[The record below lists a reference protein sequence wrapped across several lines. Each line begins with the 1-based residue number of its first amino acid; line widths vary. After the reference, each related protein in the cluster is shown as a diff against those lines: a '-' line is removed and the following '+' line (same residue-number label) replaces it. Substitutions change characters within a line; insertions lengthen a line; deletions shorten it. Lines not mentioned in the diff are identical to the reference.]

1 MKIRRKE
8 GRDTGNIREI
18 KSTEWDVMVEKKEES
33 KILVFS
39 SNNLMSLTEVETTKT
54 ERI

>member
-8 GRDTGNIREI
+8 GRGIGNIREI
-18 KSTEWDVMVEKKEES
+18 KSTEWDVMVDKKEES

-39 SNNLMSLTEVETTKT
+39 SNNLMSLTDVETMKT